1 MKIIDNAISEIDLKV
16 IQDLLLSPEFPWFFN
31 RHTVRGPGLN
41 PIAGSFHI
49 DECTTCDE
57 INDFQLTHSF
67 YVDSGKCKGGYGY
80 INSEYFDI
88 IKPIIEKLECHIL
101 IRAKANLRTVAPEKD
116 MIAGWHT
123 DYDLKSETAV
133 FYVNTN
139 NGYTIFREGKEK
151 IDCVENRLVIF
162 PTELEHCGVSCTDN
176 KQRVIINFNFIR

>member
-16 IQDLLLSPEFPWFFN
+16 IQDLLLSPAFPWFFN
-31 RHTVRGPGLN
+31 RHT
-41 PIAGSFHI
+41 I
-49 DECTTCDE
+49 DEYTACDD
-57 INDFQLTHSF
+57 INDFQLCHSF
-67 YVDSGKCKGGYGY
+67 YVDSNEYGY
-80 INSEYFDI
+80 IGSEYFDI
-88 IKPIIEKLECHIL
+88 IKPIIEKLESRIL

-139 NGYTIFREGKEK
+139 NGYTIFKEGKEK